1 VKNSE
6 EALESRF
13 PNHWLSMY
21 LTKIAVRH
29 QGVHFKLDWSIHGVV
44 NVLCNSNT
52 HANIE
57 TRIIIKA
64 REFFSP

>member
-1 VKNSE
+1 
-6 EALESRF
+6 
-13 PNHWLSMY
+13 MY

-57 TRIIIKA
+57 TRMIIKA
-64 REFFSP
+64 RDLFSP